1 MSVYQQGLRLFRLT
15 STRLICLAISILC
28 RRCPPHVNVNTN
40 GKPFSHEITVNKW
53 QDYTVISLHT
63 LLAHETT
70 PAIGC
75 TQLFLTITYANL
87 SCLLITLFWASQ
99 SHLSYN
105 LSPWTPL
112 RCVRVHVHVDTRPFW
127 LCFWCSKWWKTGAKT
142 KTGPRPRSGM
152 VSSHLPH
159 MEREGMYLV
168 IYGLTLQS
176 VIIASASR

>member
-1 MSVYQQGLRLFRLT
+1 MLT
-15 STRLICLAISILC
+15 LCMICLAISILC

-53 QDYTVISLHT
+53 QDYTVSSLHT

-87 SCLLITLFWASQ
+87 SCLLVTLFWTSQ

-105 LSPWTPL
+105 PLPWTPL
-112 RCVRVHVHVDTRPFW
+112 RFLSIHADTRPFW
-127 LCFWCSKWWKTGAKT
+127 LCFWCSKGLKTGAKT
-142 KTGPRPRSGM
+142 KTGPRTRPGM
-152 VSSHLPH
+152 VLSHLPH
-159 MEREGMYLV
+159 MERKGMDLV

-176 VIIASASR
+176 VIIVMQCR

>member
-1 MSVYQQGLRLFRLT
+1 MKCQCTTVIRSPVFKCLSWALKRSINYTEQLAPTMSVYQQGLRLFRLS

-53 QDYTVISLHT
+53 QDYTVSSLHT

-87 SCLLITLFWASQ
+87 SCLLVTLFWASQ

-112 RCVRVHVHVDTRPFW
+112 RC
-127 LCFWCSKWWKTGAKT
+127 A
-142 KTGPRPRSGM
+142 
-152 VSSHLPH
+152 
-159 MEREGMYLV
+159 EY
-168 IYGLTLQS
+168 IYM
-176 VIIASASR
+176 